1 MYIYLDESGNFG
13 LSDKSIKN
21 QPYMVIAAVVIKDKL
36 SRAAIAQAVSRA
48 IIDWRRSHQKIR
60 ANPSNKIKELK
71 GTDLPP
77 EVRERLFK
85 LILRRQCDFEVHAV
99 GIDKRDERLTK
110 QPLPSQYMRRY
121 AMLVHN
127 ILSFVCPQIRKN
139 QRWVTMVSDSQAR
152 AQPMPVGEVRY
163 GSKRV
168 RLQQVRLRRQDRQ
181 RRQQYQD
188 FVVYRFRNILRR
200 KGTHLAVWLKRSED
214 DRCLQFADVV
224 VNFIYE
230 GLTLRNKRRK
240 LQQNLRTATEAN
252 IKKALRKQL
261 EQTTEKLSRWKET
274 RGLLGPHLHFM
285 LSYRLYDKLIY
296 RIHK

>member
-1 MYIYLDESGNFG
+1 M
-13 LSDKSIKN
+13 
-21 QPYMVIAAVVIKDKL
+21 
-36 SRAAIAQAVSRA
+36 
-48 IIDWRRSHQKIR
+48 
-60 ANPSNKIKELK
+60 
-71 GTDLPP
+71 
-77 EVRERLFK
+77 RERLFK
-85 LILRRQCDFEVHAV
+85 LVIRRECDFEVHTVA
-99 GIDKRDERLTK
+99 IDKRDERLTK

-127 ILSFVCPQIRKN
+127 ILSFVCPQVRKN

-163 GSKRV
+163 CSKRV
-168 RLQQVRLRRQDRQ
+168 RLQQVRLRNQDRQ
-181 RRQQYQD
+181 HRRQYQD

-200 KGTHLAVWLKRSED
+200 KGTHLAMWLKRSED

-230 GLTLRNKRRK
+230 GLTLRNKRGK

-274 RGLLGPHLHFM
+274 RGLLEPHLHFM

-296 RIHK
+296 RIHKQ